1 MASKPLPNSSYWSSL
16 MANSSSSCS
25 SSSSSSDSS
34 SSSSSAIPQTLT
46 HSSTPL
52 PATVSPIPDPGKV
65 SQVSTFILM
74 QAVFPNLKLTMS
86 TKATAVLKK
95 YPKMFSIHVTT
106 DMEEVKWRLGYLM
119 TLELAAVSYPN
130 HGIFINDGDTL
141 HFPLLCQSIS
151 LFLKR
156 MSKVSVFPLP
166 LDQYPRMSQFIG
178 DNKSACICAQYR
190 QDPEFASFKNG
201 GVYPAIMRFYGSNVA
216 TLITRFKEDI
226 LPLETK
232 NTKCRGNWFGTSET
246 LVNAKDSAKFIK
258 SVKSGKKD
266 AEIDKGSPNE
276 IPSSHPSSSAPTGS
290 SFTQGEEKRTSSAFV
305 PRGHGAL
312 PSIMHMVAEVDW
324 TPTPVQTQ
332 DHLSAST
339 QPLSRPASVLAPSP
353 ASTSISATLSDLQ
366 DPASR
371 YQHLM
376 ASQFKTMRHGF
387 KFRFKTIAYGFISRR
402 PLLLTISIHLG

>member
-1 MASKPLPNSSYWSSL
+1 
-16 MANSSSSCS
+16 
-25 SSSSSSDSS
+25 
-34 SSSSSAIPQTLT
+34 
-46 HSSTPL
+46 
-52 PATVSPIPDPGKV
+52 
-65 SQVSTFILM
+65 
-74 QAVFPNLKLTMS
+74 
-86 TKATAVLKK
+86 
-95 YPKMFSIHVTT
+95 
-106 DMEEVKWRLGYLM
+106 
-119 TLELAAVSYPN
+119 
-130 HGIFINDGDTL
+130 
-141 HFPLLCQSIS
+141 
-151 LFLKR
+151 

-166 LDQYPRMSQFIG
+166 LDQYPHMSQFIE

-190 QDPEFASFKNG
+190 QDPEFASFKNV

-232 NTKCRGNWFGTSET
+232 NTKCRGHWFGTSET

-266 AEIDKGSPNE
+266 AEIEKGSLNE

-353 ASTSISATLSDLQ
+353 APTSISATLSDLQ

-376 ASQFKTMRHGF
+376 ASNSKPCAMVSSFDSKPSHMVSAQEGHSCSQSQSTWDKASPAGLNNQQGSSNAEPFFLSSSLGDKSLPESEKTLSNIVETKSHVGTVQPQESQAQALVADGLL
-387 KFRFKTIAYGFISRR
+387 KLGTQRR
-402 PLLLTISIHLG
+402 PQRSPEEVRKRYLESSDEIKALKDVLAMDYATQARIERRNRAMAIKRQCYLAEYPGQQ